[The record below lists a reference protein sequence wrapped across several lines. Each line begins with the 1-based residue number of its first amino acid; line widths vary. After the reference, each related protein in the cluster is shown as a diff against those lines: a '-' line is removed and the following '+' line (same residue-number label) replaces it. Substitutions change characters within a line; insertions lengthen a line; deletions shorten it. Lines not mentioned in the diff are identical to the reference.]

1 VVGIEIPLTSFD
13 PSWHSV
19 DLRGSSS
26 SSSSSGN
33 SKKRATSP
41 VEDEVSYFLEN
52 DPNPDP
58 KSDNEDEGDIDEVLT
73 ETSIYVGKDLPPE
86 DDIGFSHY
94 TEEEDV
100 PAEVPAKKRKQ
111 PEEEFRTGITSAFTV
126 PNWNFTQE

>member
-1 VVGIEIPLTSFD
+1 VVGIESPLTSFD

-73 ETSIYVGKDLPPE
+73 ETSIYWGKDLPRE
-86 DDIGFSHY
+86 DDIRFFHY
-94 TEEEDV
+94 TEEEEV

-111 PEEEFRTGITSAFTV
+111 PEEEL
-126 PNWNFTQE
+126 